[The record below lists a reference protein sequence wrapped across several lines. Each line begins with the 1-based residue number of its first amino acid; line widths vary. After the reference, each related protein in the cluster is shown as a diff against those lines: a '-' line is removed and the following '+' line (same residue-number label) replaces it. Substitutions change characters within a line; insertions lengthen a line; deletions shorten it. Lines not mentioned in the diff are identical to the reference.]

1 MPEEDEIRTELMG
14 LLRYANATAVGKA
27 LGVSAQTVTNWAR
40 GRHPSQARLDQ
51 VRALY
56 GLPVGSQGTTKES
69 PPAWAEGL
77 VNDAVAEVVTQIVTL
92 LGGPEFPV
100 ALERLRER
108 LEATPPLPH
117 EAPRGEGGQRGP
129 GTAARPEH
137 TVG

>member
-77 VNDAVAEVVTQIVTL
+77 VVVRSYFGTGAPRLIVKGPAVTSTSRVAVAPSASRTTVM
-92 LGGPEFPV
+92 V
-100 ALERLRER
+100 ASP
-108 LEATPPLPH
+108 AVCPT
-117 EAPRGEGGQRGP
+117 
-129 GTAARPEH
+129 T
-137 TVG
+137 